1 MSNQDFIGLYYHTNN
16 TQLKFFFF
24 YQFRQKCLKNKQ
36 KLPRTVC
43 CLGGA
48 VYVLMLSTGGTGSQD
63 VAAALVRLPGRA
75 DTTLGNSDIITC
87 LKEKNL

>member
-1 MSNQDFIGLYYHTNN
+1 MIKTN
-16 TQLKFFFF
+16 
-24 YQFRQKCLKNKQ
+24 

-48 VYVLMLSTGGTGSQD
+48 VYVLILSTGGTGSQD
-63 VAAALVRLPGRA
+63 VEAALVRFPGRA

-87 LKEKNL
+87 LVFIY